1 MCALPD
7 GDQQPPQRSMRCLWG
22 RPAPHG
28 ALRCASHTAYS
39 VPQCGCLPW
48 LAAAAG
54 DGGMAD
60 PGRSDRAVILI
71 LELACGGVGL
81 VQVGRVEN

>member
-1 MCALPD
+1 
-7 GDQQPPQRSMRCLWG
+7 
-22 RPAPHG
+22 
-28 ALRCASHTAYS
+28 
-39 VPQCGCLPW
+39 
-48 LAAAAG
+48 
-54 DGGMAD
+54 MAD